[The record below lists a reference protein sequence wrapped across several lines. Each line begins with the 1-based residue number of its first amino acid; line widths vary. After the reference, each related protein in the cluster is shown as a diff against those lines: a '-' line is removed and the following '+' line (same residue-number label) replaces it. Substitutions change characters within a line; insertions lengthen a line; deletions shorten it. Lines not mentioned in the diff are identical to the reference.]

1 MYSALVEPVNILYL
15 GEYGKSIGVVQE
27 GGARELDDM
36 ILSINNAIT
45 RKYHEIIKNENVFSE
60 IENVFRQIRFEY
72 PELAVYVKKQ
82 MMKMAEE
89 NGGLP

>member
-1 MYSALVEPVNILYL
+1 M
-15 GEYGKSIGVVQE
+15 
-27 GGARELDDM
+27 DDM

-72 PELAVYVKKQ
+72 PELAIHVKKQ
-82 MMKMAEE
+82 MIKKLGKDKPQEAYRKEVR
-89 NGGLP
+89 G